1 MDKVKILPDFL
12 KQSKYKVTYIPV
24 TKITANSNQ
33 PRKIFTQEKIDT
45 LAQSIK
51 TDGLISPI
59 SVRPAE
65 NGMYE
70 LIAGE
75 RRLRAGIQAGFRRI
89 PCIITEVSE
98 KESAS
103 LALTEN
109 LLRENLNFFEEA
121 AAIDNLLKEYHFT
134 QEQVALKLG
143 MSQST
148 VANKVRLLKLPLKI
162 KEMILSNNLTE
173 RHAREL
179 LKLETEAQME
189 FAVKKILAKDLK
201 VKDTEILVNQIKMG
215 MFKKER
221 QNRKYVV
228 KDIRIFANTIKHAVD
243 VMNSS
248 GISAISQRQE
258 SDGFI
263 VYTIKIPKTT

>member
-1 MDKVKILPDFL
+1 MDKVQIFPDLF
-12 KQSKYKVTYIPV
+12 KTNKYVVTYIS
-24 TKITANSNQ
+24 TSKITANSNQ
-33 PRKIFTQEKIDT
+33 PRKVFSQEKIDT
-45 LAQSIK
+45 LAESIK
-51 TDGLISPI
+51 NDGLISPI
-59 SVRPAE
+59 SVRKIE
-65 NGMYE
+65 NGLYE

-75 RRLRAGIQAGFRRI
+75 RRLRACIQAGLRRV
-89 PCIITEVSE
+89 PCIISDVSE

-109 LLRENLNFFEEA
+109 LLREDLNFFEEA
-121 AAIDNLLKEYHFT
+121 FAIDNLIKEFNFT
-134 QEQVALKLG
+134 QEEIASKLG

-148 VANKVRLLKLPLKI
+148 VANKLRLLKLPLKI
-162 KEMILSNNLTE
+162 KETILENGLTE

-179 LKLETEAQME
+179 LKLDDQQQME
-189 FAVKKILAKDLK
+189 FALKKIIAKDLK

-221 QNRKYVV
+221 QNRKYVL
-228 KDIRIFANTIKHAVD
+228 KDIRIFTNTIKHAVE